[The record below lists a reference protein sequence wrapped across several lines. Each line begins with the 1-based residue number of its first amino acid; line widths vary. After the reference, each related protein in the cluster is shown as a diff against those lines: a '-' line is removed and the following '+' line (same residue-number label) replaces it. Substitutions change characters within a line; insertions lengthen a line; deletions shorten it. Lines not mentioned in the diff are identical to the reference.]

1 MGLRFVLGRART
13 DKSNYIVTDI
23 KEQLKKEPVGRAI
36 IYIVPEQMT
45 FQQEYSLFRDEE
57 IRGSIRAQVFS
68 FSRLAWRVLTEVGG
82 GATQF
87 ISSTGTQMMLRK
99 IIEQQEGTF
108 NVF

>member
-1 MGLRFVLGRART
+1 MGLKFVLGRAGT
-13 DKSNYIVTDI
+13 GKSDYIIQEI
-23 KEQLKKEPVGRAI
+23 KAKLKEKPIGPPI

-45 FQQEYSLFRDEE
+45 FQQEYTLFQDDY

-82 GATQF
+82 NAQQF

-99 IIEQQEGTF
+99 IVEEQEGT
-108 NVF
+108 